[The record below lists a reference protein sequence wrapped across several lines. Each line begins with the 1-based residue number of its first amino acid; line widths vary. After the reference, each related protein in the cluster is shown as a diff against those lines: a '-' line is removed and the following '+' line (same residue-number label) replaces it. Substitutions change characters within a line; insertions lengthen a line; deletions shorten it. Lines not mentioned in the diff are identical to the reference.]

1 MKKIFKI
8 AKLELS
14 ILFYSPVAWLAIAIF
29 MVQNGIGFFG
39 MLGSYQE
46 ALSMGNKIDNLT
58 YALFPDLN
66 GLFDSV
72 VQNLYLYIPLITMGL
87 MSREL
92 HSGSIK
98 LLLSSPVKI
107 SEIVLGKYLSMMGYA
122 AMLIVI
128 LGLYAVAGSLIIRNP
143 DIKLIVSGLTGIF
156 LLTCT
161 YAAIGLFMSS
171 LTAYQVVAAISTL
184 AVLASLK
191 FVGSVGQ
198 DIDFIRD
205 LTYFLSISGRAEDM
219 LKGLITTRDILYFL
233 IIITLFLLLCIIRMK
248 NSRESKSPVIN
259 VSRYAALVCC
269 ALFFGYLSSRPG
281 MIGYLDMTRTKARTL
296 TTASQEIAAGIKG
309 ELEITT
315 YVNLLDQRVYFGLPQ
330 SRNSDLSQFEKF
342 QRFIPGIKMSYI
354 YYYDVTDLKNNSNM
368 TYQGD
373 LTGLS
378 TKQIAEKVADNMGL
392 DIDMFMPPAE
402 IRKLIDLS
410 GENNSLVRILRY
422 KGKESKIRFYDGVDQ
437 FASEREIAAAIKRL
451 LVPAPQIAFITGHNE
466 RSIEKTG
473 DRNYEFMSSMKRNRK
488 SLVNQGFDVME
499 LDLSKQEI
507 PRGLSAVVLADPTE
521 ALGDLEQQKIA
532 RYITAGGNMLI
543 TTEPGRG
550 RVINP
555 VLQNIGVQ
563 LLDGTLVEPSKNDS
577 PDLIF
582 GRAAGGGK
590 VSMPGAAAL
599 VFRSEDHLK
608 DWDAF
613 KEAGGAKEDED
624 FTKEDGFK
632 KTDTVNKT
640 DHFKADTLVMSNKAG
655 WLTTDLVDVTRTD
668 IAYHHEKGDK
678 KAVFPIALA
687 LHRKIGRE
695 EQLILVSADADFMS
709 NAELLHPRAS
719 NEFLAK
725 EMFRW
730 FSHGE
735 FPVDMVREAPSD
747 DMILLSRRQIST
759 LKTVLVGLLPILLI
773 ALGAMVLI
781 RRKNN

>member
-58 YALFPDLN
+58 FALFPDLN

-107 SEIVLGKYLSMMGYA
+107 REIVLGKYLSMVGYA
-122 AMLIVI
+122 GILIII
-128 LGLYAVAGSLIIRNP
+128 LCLYAVAGSLIIRNP

-184 AVLASLK
+184 AVLAALK

-219 LKGLITTRDILYFL
+219 LKGLITTRDILYFV
-233 IIITLFLLLCIIRMK
+233 IIIALFLSLCIIRRK
-248 NSRESKSPVIN
+248 NSRESKSPLVNI
-259 VSRYAALVCC
+259 SRYAALICF
-269 ALFFGYLSSRPG
+269 ALFFGYLSSRPT
-281 MIGYLDMTRTKARTL
+281 MIGYLDMTRTKSRTL

-330 SRNSDLSQFEKF
+330 SRNSDLAQFEKF

-392 DIDMFMPPAE
+392 NIDMFMPPAK

-422 KGKESKIRFYDGVDQ
+422 NGRESKIRFYDGVDQ

-451 LVPAPQIAFITGHNE
+451 LVSVPQVAFITGHNE

-488 SLVNQGFDVME
+488 SLLNQGFDVLE
-499 LDLSKQEI
+499 LDLSKEEI
-507 PRGLSAVVLADPTE
+507 PAGLSALVLADPSE
-521 ALGDLEQQKIA
+521 ALSLVEQKRIA
-532 RYITAGGNMLI
+532 DYVTAGGNILV
-543 TTEPGRG
+543 TTEPGRATL
-550 RVINP
+550 INP
-555 VLQNIGVQ
+555 VLQKFGVQ
-563 LLDGTLVEPSKNDS
+563 LLDGTLVEASKNDS
-577 PDLIF
+577 PNLIF

-590 VSMPGAAAL
+590 IAMPGAGAL
-599 VFRSEDHLK
+599 
-608 DWDAF
+608 AF
-613 KEAGGAKEDED
+613 KESGG
-624 FTKEDGFK
+624 
-632 KTDTVNKT
+632 
-640 DHFKADTLVMSNKAG
+640 FKADTLVKSNKAG
-655 WLTTDLVDVTRTD
+655 WLTTGLVDETKTD
-668 IAYHHEKGDK
+668 IIYHPETGDK
-678 KAVFPIALA
+678 KADFPIALA
-687 LHRKIGRE
+687 LNRNIAQK
-695 EQLILVSADADFMS
+695 EQLILVAADADFMS
-709 NAELLHPRAS
+709 NAELLHPRGD
-719 NEFLAK
+719 NEYLAK
-725 EMFRW
+725 DMFKW
-730 FSHGE
+730 FSHGQ

-759 LKTVLVGLLPILLI
+759 LKTVLVGLLPMLLI